1 MGLFT
6 IIAAVLSVVS
16 FAASYQ
22 AAKKAQK
29 MAKRARD
36 GMAGVLVNKE
46 SSNEHIP
53 VVYGERRVG
62 GTRVFMSTSGVERHK
77 YLYVALVLSEGEV
90 TAIEDIEIDEVP
102 LSDSRFNGLVYVNKK
117 FGTDD
122 QTRSDLLAEAFIDES
137 DIIDEWDGIS
147 VPDLDQYA
155 PNFTLSGVAY
165 LALRM
170 EYDREVFNGIP
181 DITAKVKGRKVY
193 DPRQDSTSTYY
204 DSSVGVATQRAN
216 DTSTWEWSD
225 NPSICLRDY
234 LTNDRFGKDLPSSA
248 LNEAEFMQAADDLD
262 GFTVTPY
269 SGGPSTHKLFRLNAV
284 VDTGEELFKNV
295 EQMLLACRGFLPY
308 NFGKYALKIDQATTS
323 QMTLGTDKIVGDI
336 AIAGSKK
343 EDRFNQVIVTF
354 PNAGTNFRPDNA
366 VWPNPSSS
374 RETSISDG
382 QGGYLTEAQL
392 HDQFLLEDGEDLID
406 EIDLEY
412 CTDRYAARDLAR
424 IFCWRSRYAINVAFT
439 ATSEAM
445 ELEVGDVIGI
455 THPTPD
461 WSAKKFQIDEMNLN
475 FDGTVTIK
483 AIEHVQSIYAYDPDA
498 EEVFGPDRVRPQ
510 PDVLAP
516 TNFSGNNNGSALL
529 ADGTF
534 HAVLNMSWT
543 ASNDVFVIE
552 YEVAWR
558 LPGDSYSYLKT
569 PDTSVRIEGLEPGT
583 YQIRVRAINYRG
595 ATSDWV
601 VGANVNL
608 TNDDT
613 APSLPTDIEAL
624 GDLESVLVKWT
635 NPTDADFK
643 GVEIFASDVATAPST
658 NDTPTAFRTGTGF
671 FETGLYPGQF
681 RHYYLRS
688 VDFTGNKSAFSS
700 RVFAEATGVRVRN
713 LALLVNQNAYPTNLP
728 ANEIRFNEEYEI
740 LTHGTTD
747 FTDLGATDNN
757 VGTVFTATRN
767 GDPEEGS
774 GTVEHTSHETNNGE
788 LALVASTIRGAPIYG
803 ESGSFVWNGETI
815 AVEHNNSNSFTVLTN
830 LADKQGWIAFDRNGT
845 APFDMSGTLGNFD
858 TGFVYYE
865 DGQWYYDDDSAN
877 PVSFNPDS
885 FTGTTTGTDG
895 TSTAKLVALGALKT
909 GSTADSIADA
919 GLFSDPR
926 DLKTV
931 ELPQNFIEVTNFAT
945 QLESDTYVQD
955 TSGWKIERSGD
966 VEFNNITAR
975 GEIHATSG
983 SISDS
988 VQIGGTDL
996 NDYVSRA
1003 TGSLALMINKKSG
1016 GTLTGN
1022 GEAVL
1027 VGVEQGAAVTQQ
1039 NGFITWDGAQVEI
1052 DYDQTAQNATFATQV
1067 QEQRGFICVDVNKE
1081 TPFTI
1086 NSGGGTVNVDVA
1098 FVYKI
1103 DDQWYYDNNSSSTT
1117 GVSFTPSTLTG
1128 SDGSSAT
1135 ELIAIGFI
1143 ETGSSDVIQYGG
1155 LFGQPVPLELAAM
1168 PADALESG
1176 SIGGI
1181 KISNNKLYEGNG
1193 NFKDANTGFYLDS
1206 SGDFSLKDK
1215 LSFDNSAGELA
1226 IDGIL
1231 RAQTIDLTNGQ
1242 IVGDVDATSIKTGHI
1257 DNDALSID
1265 AKTALRTY
1273 IFEDTYDIRRDA
1285 SGTWGGTGF
1294 ASLEPTISAQ
1304 FGYLRLFRFRIAKSW
1319 SDSTTS
1325 GFSGDDLKA
1334 TVTFGY
1340 KPVQGTWV
1348 DLTPVDIEVTQV
1360 ETPFGYAFSI
1370 NEVVQA
1376 ERDDTWIDPIA
1387 GYFYRAKIT
1396 AKTTGTNVWSEA
1408 PSDFSI
1414 YFDTDT
1420 GGGRVLKVSRRPET
1434 YLEISNAFDEARF
1447 YVRDDTADGV
1457 FVFAGHGGGT
1467 VNEYINIDENRLLA
1481 SVPVRAEAGI
1491 TGLDINNGITGANFN
1506 ITGVNQLTINDPGEG
1521 ILFTGTN
1528 NVHLRAIDDAND
1540 NIMNFSGAA
1549 KVQVDGTDVITATG
1563 GTFTGAVTAS
1573 SGFTANGLTYPTA
1586 DGTSGQVITTDGSG
1600 NLSFTS
1606 AAGGSVAFDDLTDKT
1621 SGTGA
1626 YTTTGSFNAATLT
1639 GTTATINGQLVV
1651 GGTGVST
1658 NEGGEIKLTYATGT
1672 TLSGGGA
1679 ILDQNVDRIRF
1690 FEEGG
1695 TNRGAYIELTD
1706 CAGGA
1711 ASEIWHSG
1719 NDGAGSGLAADTL
1732 DGFHAA
1738 SASGD
1743 RWGHIPRIESTGEM
1757 EIGRYV
1763 DWHYSDADTSDYDAR
1778 SEITSTGVLRHTT
1791 AHGYIDLGPNN
1802 SSYAHISTD
1811 RSQFYFNKKIIVD
1824 EGIIKSYNEDLQLG
1838 AGYGGSTSITID
1850 HADNEVTFNEHLNLA
1865 SGTRINH
1872 NGDASRDKIRLWNSS
1887 AYAIGMDNAMS
1898 YGHLSDYAITFHM
1911 SNTANRGWVFLDT
1924 AHSDSQGAMSLTTN
1938 GRMTVATSLS
1948 IGEGESVTSPQTDVL
1963 YVEGNPNFAV
1973 MPTFETPGKIIIS
1986 RADNVTREH
1995 EIRFDNS
2002 SLASDNYIKFAVHN
2016 ATPGS
2021 MTEVLGLFGDN
2032 RAQVFGAAVIG
2043 STSALA
2049 SSFNASA
2056 NRLIVGDGAGNEGLT
2071 IFSGATSYGSIHF
2084 ADTATTGGGSYNGYI
2099 NHNQNNAKMTFG
2111 TNAAARMDIDSAG
2124 NVRIITGDLVVSTG
2138 DVGIGEANPA
2148 YKLDLIGSIRIQE
2161 DGQTGYTHSRL
2172 ITESNSTSRGSG
2184 HFMWT
2189 SPGATEWYMGRP
2201 YQVGDEW
2208 MVARRQGGTSHS
2220 DATADRQYALLTVKN
2235 SGRVGIGEKDPDSM
2249 LEVNSG
2255 ALGTTGGN
2263 ELPMLNLQFASSN
2276 LDKLT
2281 VTARRKSTGTDW
2293 QTAAHKIQR
2302 TVDIT
2307 DMGYIQ
2313 FGKNGADDDLLT
2325 FGKGSTEYM
2334 RIDGVGDVGIN
2345 KTNPSAKFHVN
2356 GTARFDH
2363 SETHG
2368 FRTQVTDSTANQ
2380 SFYAHYFDINMSGSD
2395 ACTADRTHYG
2405 MYIDV
2410 DSSASGGD
2418 TSNEHRVY
2426 GIYSDVRVTG
2436 DSDLV
2441 YAGYNYARSDHS
2453 SGTISSLRGVTNS
2466 GMAHNSSG
2474 TVSNVYGAFNLAYDF
2489 TSGTGAATNMYG
2501 SQNVALAYSTSPN
2514 GASSFFGTYNMAQV
2528 TATQSQNV
2536 SQIIGT
2542 YSEVQVDN
2550 NSNAITISN
2559 AYCYRAVY
2567 DYNDSDNSVTVN
2579 TGYLFFGDYQGTLPG
2594 TAYGIYITDEV
2605 RNFFRGTVSI
2615 GTSASPQTNLEIN
2628 TPNRL
2633 GSSFTGTTDG
2643 EGLAVNQ
2650 DNYVSGN
2657 YVSLVEGSHL
2667 SSVRKPSVRIGA
2679 KYTGTGSS
2687 LCFGTSDSYSSG
2699 ITNLAMQIDP
2709 DGNVGIGA
2717 APSAKL
2723 DIYQSPIGQVRFLYN
2738 NTSYNYIDVNNHFW
2752 RTAGQQNL
2760 MILTGTYMSLYLN
2773 AGSPSHNFQF
2783 NENGGEINL
2792 YTNTGASGTLIDL
2805 TTGASRFISTV
2816 NGHNL
2821 QIGCGGANTTGR
2833 ISFMKAGFGSVAG
2846 EYLAD
2851 GKFET
2856 SDVNS
2861 TNGSVIIQGRYSG
2874 TNVLATF
2881 GTFYSSGAPMIGY
2894 GVRPNNGG
2902 GGTVSSASNF
2912 AFYRS
2917 SIEISPDFV
2926 YKASSSSV
2934 STAVGSSVS
2943 MSEKFRVTKTGVAT
2957 LGVGTAADTGYFRIW
2972 YGSSGT
2978 MDLYGFGI
2986 QFNRGSNYLRPTT
2999 DGNKTLYFG
3008 NSNDAL
3014 DWNTI
3019 HFRSVN
3025 GLYMTGTQFLTS
3037 TRQLVNITEL
3047 GVGTSNPAWDAH
3059 IYGSGPT
3066 LMLESSSTADAE
3078 LRFGYASSTTARIR
3092 ENNDDLIF
3100 EAQGLNACI
3109 KTRPARTD
3117 ILSGDTYIQSN
3128 TRLGGTSQMRINSSS
3143 STAIMEG
3150 SSSFYVL
3157 RQTGSTSMSFQMGGS
3172 TETYGMTTN
3181 RIFPSA
3187 DNARDLGSSTRRWAD
3202 VYSAGGVTTSSD
3214 ERLKQQIRDIDD
3226 AERRVAVAAKGLL
3239 KAYKYNDAVEK
3250 KGDSARWHIGIIA
3263 QELKSAFEA
3272 EGLDAHD
3279 YGMFM
3284 YTEVWEAQE
3293 WIVDVDSEEGG
3304 WYTTKT
3310 WETEAE
3316 APSHAVKKDEYAIR
3330 YQELLAF
3337 IIAAI

>member
-22 AAKKAQK
+22 QAKKAQK
-29 MAKRARD
+29 AAKRARA

-90 TAIEDIEIDEVP
+90 TSIEDIEIDEVP

-117 FGTDD
+117 YGTDD
-122 QTRSDLLAEAFIDES
+122 QERSDLLAEAFIDES
-137 DIIDEWDGIS
+137 DIIDEWEGIS

-155 PNFTLSGVAY
+155 PNFKLSGVAY

-234 LTNDRFGKDLPSSA
+234 LTNDRFGKDLPGSA
-248 LNEAEFMQAADDLD
+248 LNEAEFMQSADDLD

-461 WSAKKFQIDEMNLN
+461 WTAKKFQIDEMNLN

-516 TNFSGNNNGSALL
+516 TNFSGNNNGSAVL

-601 VGANVNL
+601 IGANVNL

-613 APSLPTDIEAL
+613 APGLPTDIEAL
-624 GDLESVLVKWT
+624 GDLESILVKWT

-671 FETGLYPGQF
+671 FEAGLYPGQF

-747 FTDLGATDNN
+747 FTDLGAADNN
-757 VGTVFTATRN
+757 VGTIFTATRN

-788 LALVASTIRGAPIYG
+788 LALVASTLRGAPIYG
-803 ESGSFVWNGETI
+803 ESGSIVWNGETI

-909 GSTADSIADA
+909 GSSADSISEA

-983 SISDS
+983 SISES

-996 NDYVSRA
+996 NDYVSQA
-1003 TGSLALMINKKSG
+1003 TGSLALMINKQSG

-1052 DYDQTAQNATFATQV
+1052 DYDQTAQSATFATQV

-1117 GVSFTPSTLTG
+1117 GVSFTPSTLVG

-1135 ELIAIGFI
+1135 ELVAIGFI
-1143 ETGSSDVIQYGG
+1143 ETESSDVIKYGG

-1181 KISNNKLYEGNG
+1181 KISNNKLYEGVG
-1193 NFKDANTGFYLDS
+1193 SFKDANTGFYLDS
-1206 SGDFSLKDK
+1206 GGDFSLKDK
-1215 LSFDNSAGELA
+1215 LSFDNSAGELIVDGTVRA
-1226 IDGIL
+1226 DVIDIVDGALYGDIEASSVAAGQVGIDEVSETVYNEIKRRFINSKDGFYFTDTDSIDGTSAYNYITTGDL
-1231 RAQTIDLTNGQ
+1231 GNSALTTEPIELEAVFTYRFTSTTNYTATNRDFFARFEWSNNGTSWSTVSSETEVRHEVTQTQTEFGYVYELNEVQRETVTLPSN
-1242 IVGDVDATSIKTGHI
+1242 
-1257 DNDALSID
+1257 
-1265 AKTALRTY
+1265 Y
-1273 IFEDTYDIRRDA
+1273 
-1285 SGTWGGTGF
+1285 
-1294 ASLEPTISAQ
+1294 
-1304 FGYLRLFRFRIAKSW
+1304 GYLRLVVQLS
-1319 SDSTTS
+1319 STS
-1325 GFSGDDLKA
+1325 GSSWTEHPLAVSFIAD
-1334 TVTFGY
+1334 
-1340 KPVQGTWV
+1340 
-1348 DLTPVDIEVTQV
+1348 
-1360 ETPFGYAFSI
+1360 
-1370 NEVVQA
+1370 QA
-1376 ERDDTWIDPIA
+1376 GLIIGSA
-1387 GYFYRAKIT
+1387 A
-1396 AKTTGTNVWSEA
+1396 TTGEA
-1408 PSDFSI
+1408 QFPDGI
-1414 YFDTDT
+1414 
-1420 GGGRVLKVSRRPET
+1420 VVS
-1434 YLEISNAFDEARF
+1434 
-1447 YVRDDTADGV
+1447 
-1457 FVFAGHGGGT
+1457 
-1467 VNEYINIDENRLLA
+1467 
-1481 SVPVRAEAGI
+1481 GI
-1491 TGLDINNGITGANFN
+1491 T
-1506 ITGVNQLTINDPGEG
+1506 
-1521 ILFTGTN
+1521 
-1528 NVHLRAIDDAND
+1528 
-1540 NIMNFSGAA
+1540 
-1549 KVQVDGTDVITATG
+1549 
-1563 GTFTGAVTAS
+1563 
-1573 SGFTANGLTYPTA
+1573 YPDA

-1600 NLSFTS
+1600 NLSFSTVS
-1606 AAGGSVAFDDLTDKT
+1606 GGGSGDITSVIAGTNLTGGAT
-1621 SGTGA
+1621 SG
-1626 YTTTGSFNAATLT
+1626 AATLNVAQKLT
-1639 GTTATINGQLVV
+1639 GNVV
-1651 GGTGVST
+1651 ELTGGIAFDPEGGGTGTDTASDVGIALSS
-1658 NEGGEIKLTYATGT
+1658 GT
-1672 TLSGGGA
+1672 
-1679 ILDQNVDRIRF
+1679 RIV
-1690 FEEGG
+1690 G
-1695 TNRGAYIELTD
+1695 TND
-1706 CAGGA
+1706 
-1711 ASEIWHSG
+1711 
-1719 NDGAGSGLAADTL
+1719 
-1732 DGFHAA
+1732 
-1738 SASGD
+1738 
-1743 RWGHIPRIESTGEM
+1743 
-1757 EIGRYV
+1757 
-1763 DWHYSDADTSDYDAR
+1763 
-1778 SEITSTGVLRHTT
+1778 
-1791 AHGYIDLGPNN
+1791 GYIRNLLDWNSSSSIDIGQTATSLINGVNLYGGNGSTPLKYQNGNGYITIGPNN
-1802 SSYAHISTD
+1802 SGYSHFYTD
-1811 RSQFYFNKKIIVD
+1811 RPAYYFNKKIVVD
-1824 EGIIKSYNEDLQLG
+1824 EGIINSYNEDLQLA
-1838 AGYGGSTSITID
+1838 AGVGQAASIVID
-1850 HADNEVTFNEHLNLA
+1850 YPSNEVTFNEHLNIA
-1865 SGTRINH
+1865 SGARINH
-1872 NGDASRDKIRLWNSS
+1872 NTDSSRDKIRVWESS

-1898 YGHLSDYAITFHM
+1898 YGHLNDYAMTFQF
-1911 SNTANRGWVFLDT
+1911 SNTDARGWVFLDT
-1924 AHSDSQGAMSLTTN
+1924 GHSDAQGAMSLSTN
-1938 GRMTVATSLS
+1938 GKMTVATSLS
-1948 IGEGESVTSPQTDVL
+1948 VGEGESITSPSTKTL
-1963 YVEGNPNFAV
+1963 YVGGE
-1973 MPTFETPGKIIIS
+1973 
-1986 RADNVTREH
+1986 
-1995 EIRFDNS
+1995 
-2002 SLASDNYIKFAVHN
+2002 
-2016 ATPGS
+2016 
-2021 MTEVLGLFGDN
+2021 
-2032 RAQVFGAAVIG
+2032 AQI
-2043 STSALA
+2043 
-2049 SSFNASA
+2049 
-2056 NRLIVGDGAGNEGLT
+2056 
-2071 IFSGATSYGSIHF
+2071 
-2084 ADTATTGGGSYNGYI
+2084 
-2099 NHNQNNAKMTFG
+2099 
-2111 TNAAARMDIDSAG
+2111 AG
-2124 NVRIITGDLVVSTG
+2124 NVAVTGAGSRRIDISNTSLADTGEMVSLQWDSNADLTFQGRSSTGAFKANWYRIEAFATDGFADAHRFYTDSSVERMSITSTGIDVTGEITATSEITGARLTSTIHGNSVNAFGYLAGGDTDEDNKSNYITHGDTGVTVVRSWDGTSVGNIATFDSTGIDVTGDLIVSAG

-2148 YKLDLIGSIRIQE
+2148 YKLDLIGTIRIQE
-2161 DGQTGYTHSRL
+2161 DAQTGYTHSRL

-2201 YQVGDEW
+2201 YSVGDEW
-2208 MVARRQGGTSHS
+2208 MVARRQGGTIHS

-2249 LEVNSG
+2249 LEVNAGS
-2255 ALGTTGGN
+2255 LGTTGGN
-2263 ELPMLNLQFASSN
+2263 ELPVLNLQFASSN
-2276 LDKLT
+2276 SDRLT

-2302 TVDIT
+2302 TVDNT

-2345 KTNPSAKFHVN
+2345 APTPSAKFHVN
-2356 GTARFDH
+2356 GTSRFDH
-2363 SETHG
+2363 SVTSG
-2368 FRTQVTDSTANQ
+2368 FKVIATDTNPDQLFYGAHIDYNVSGSTALTSTRNHIGLFVDTDST
-2380 SFYAHYFDINMSGSD
+2380 S
-2395 ACTADRTHYG
+2395 T
-2405 MYIDV
+2405 
-2410 DSSASGGD
+2410 GGN
-2418 TSNEHRVY
+2418 TTQEHRVY
-2426 GIYSDVRVTG
+2426 GIYNDVQVTG
-2436 DSDLV
+2436 DSDFVVGGFDL
-2441 YAGYNYARSDHS
+2441 ARTDHS
-2453 SGTISSLRGVTNS
+2453 SGAVSNMRGTYGRVLASHTAGSISAQDAGYFLAGNYATGSATVGTTSAVRGLSQAVATSSQTNTIYQGGFFQGQVTGTNS
-2466 GMAHNSSG
+2466 QNINQIRGAFNDVQIDANSNTF
-2474 TVSNVYGAFNLAYDF
+2474 TVSNVYVTRSDF
-2489 TSGTGAATNMYG
+2489 
-2501 SQNVALAYSTSPN
+2501 
-2514 GASSFFGTYNMAQV
+2514 
-2528 TATQSQNV
+2528 
-2536 SQIIGT
+2536 
-2542 YSEVQVDN
+2542 DN
-2550 NSNAITISN
+2550 N
-2559 AYCYRAVY
+2559 
-2567 DYNDSDNSVTVN
+2567 DEGSVTVSN
-2579 TGYLFFGDYQGTLPG
+2579 SYLYYGQYEGVLPNNPW
-2594 TAYGIYITDEV
+2594 GIYLPTDV
-2605 RNFFRGTVSI
+2605 
-2615 GTSASPQTNLEIN
+2615 
-2628 TPNRL
+2628 PNYFAGR
-2633 GSSFTGTTDG
+2633 
-2643 EGLAVNQ
+2643 
-2650 DNYVSGN
+2650 
-2657 YVSLVEGSHL
+2657 
-2667 SSVRKPSVRIGA
+2667 
-2679 KYTGTGSS
+2679 
-2687 LCFGTSDSYSSG
+2687 
-2699 ITNLAMQIDP
+2699 
-2709 DGNVGIGA
+2709 VGIGA
-2717 APSAKL
+2717 VPNSAYQL
-2723 DIYQSPIGQVRFLYN
+2723 DIVQTSGAN
-2738 NTSYNYIDVNNHFW
+2738 NTRIRTTTGSGSNLYFYDPASTPLQNIYFGDSGSTSAGYVRYNHNGDSLQF
-2752 RTAGQQNL
+2752 G
-2760 MILTGTYMSLYLN
+2760 TGTVLRGYFNSGGLTITAN
-2773 AGSPSHNFQF
+2773 SGATSHLFTF
-2783 NENGGEINL
+2783 NESGGEIQL
-2792 YTNTGASGTLIDL
+2792 YSSAGTLGTLIDL
-2805 TTGASRFISTV
+2805 TTAESRIISMSS
-2816 NGHNL
+2816 GHNL
-2821 QIGCGGANTTGR
+2821 QIGCGGSNTTGS
-2833 ISFMKAGFGSVAG
+2833 IDFMNPGFGSVAMR
-2846 EYLAD
+2846 LQ
-2851 GKFET
+2851 
-2856 SDVNS
+2856 NS
-2861 TNGSVIIQGRYSG
+2861 GAVSIGTTVKVFNASGLPLIVGSGSGNQGMTIYSG
-2874 TNVLATF
+2874 TGSNGSIHFADTATTGVDSFRGRLRYDHNQEKMILSANAIDSIYINSVGRVGINESDPSAKLSVYAPTNDGAIIDFQGNANGFYPTSNF
-2881 GTFYSSGAPMIGY
+2881 GGAIGY
-2894 GVRPNNGG
+2894 NSTAGDGEVSFWNCWTGASSHQGGFEFNKQTG
-2902 GGTVSSASNF
+2902 GGTHTSLMKLGG
-2912 AFYRS
+2912 
-2917 SIEISPDFV
+2917 D
-2926 YKASSSSV
+2926 
-2934 STAVGSSVS
+2934 GD
-2943 MSEKFRVTKTGVAT
+2943 VT
-2957 LGVGTAADTGYFRIW
+2957 
-2972 YGSSGT
+2972 
-2978 MDLYGFGI
+2978 
-2986 QFNRGSNYLRPTT
+2986 
-2999 DGNKTLYFG
+2999 FG
-3008 NSNDAL
+3008 NS
-3014 DWNTI
+3014 
-3019 HFRSVN
+3019 
-3025 GLYMTGTQFLTS
+3025 
-3037 TRQLVNITEL
+3037 
-3047 GVGTSNPAWDAH
+3047 
-3059 IYGSGPT
+3059 
-3066 LMLESSSTADAE
+3066 TADHKIIGNT
-3078 LRFGYASSTTARIR
+3078 L
-3092 ENNDDLIF
+3092 L
-3100 EAQGLNACI
+3100 
-3109 KTRPARTD
+3109 
-3117 ILSGDTYIQSN
+3117 GDTQDC
-3128 TRLGGTSQMRINSSS
+3128 RINSSAANTILEGD
-3143 STAIMEG
+3143 STYLVFRNKAGTLISYQIAG
-3150 SSSFYVL
+3150 SS
-3157 RQTGSTSMSFQMGGS
+3157 
-3172 TETYGMTTN
+3172 ETYAMTTL
-3181 RIFPSA
+3181 RFTSSS
-3187 DNARDLGSSTRRWAD
+3187 DNTRDLGNSGTRWRDA
-3202 VYSAGGVTTSSD
+3202 YIAGGVTTSSD
-3214 ERLKQQIRDIDD
+3214 ERLKQQVRDIND
-3226 AERRVAVAAKGLL
+3226 AEARVALVAKGLL
-3239 KAYKYNDAVEK
+3239 KAYKYNDAVEQ
-3250 KGDSARWHIGIIA
+3250 KGSDARWHIGIIA
-3263 QELKSAFEA
+3263 QELKAAFEA

-3279 YGMFM
+3279 YGMFIWNEW
-3284 YTEVWEAQE
+3284 YEADVW
-3293 WIVDVDSEEGG
+3293 VSDDDDPSKG
-3304 WYTTKT
+3304 WYNRQQ
-3310 WETEAE
+3310 WETQEE
-3316 APSHAVKKDEYAIR
+3316 APSHAVRKDEYAVR